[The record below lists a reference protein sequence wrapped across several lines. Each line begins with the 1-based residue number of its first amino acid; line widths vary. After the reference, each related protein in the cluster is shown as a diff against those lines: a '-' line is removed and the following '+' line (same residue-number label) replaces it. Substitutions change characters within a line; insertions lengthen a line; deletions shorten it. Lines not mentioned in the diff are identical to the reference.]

1 MNRCCLGSWWSSWP
15 CAGEMGQVPPD
26 VLSRVSVGCTACAIH
41 YYIAV
46 YKAGTY
52 TSLYTNSPH
61 LLPYLLL
68 SYSYSSQCTTMGPA
82 PLNNPHGSTF
92 AALRHITPDKQPVS
106 PISRPTSPDV
116 KAIKPPKLSLVMP
129 KPDARGSHSHS
140 PSTPSLSPSSPRIS
154 YAQAA
159 GVFSIPTTP
168 TTPSPTTGASVDSHA
183 MIGDTFLL
191 NGAETMN
198 GRPVTST
205 AKHEPK
211 KPNNQVSTL
220 SP

>member
-1 MNRCCLGSWWSSWP
+1 VQARWDRYHRTSLVEYLWD
-15 CAGEMGQVPPD
+15 AQLVQFTTI
-26 VLSRVSVGCTACAIH
+26 LR
-41 YYIAV
+41 

-52 TSLYTNSPH
+52 SSLYTNSPH

-116 KAIKPPKLSLVMP
+116 KVKKPPKLSLVMP
-129 KPDARGSHSHS
+129 KPDTRGSVSPS

-168 TTPSPTTGASVDSHA
+168 TTPSPRTGVLADSHA

-191 NGAETMN
+191 NGGGSTMDMN
-198 GRPVTST
+198 GRLGTST
-205 AKHEPK
+205 ARHEPK
-211 KPNNQVSTL
+211 RQNNQVSTL
-220 SP
+220 SL